1 MCLFVQT
8 LTTDPA
14 FVRVTKGVYALRALM
29 GEIPY
34 EAVGRPKKRKPR
46 ADQPGAELA
55 DVPPEGTAGAST
67 EQVGNDQ
74 EVESRT
80 KVCRECS
87 LRGYLATAEKFML
100 YLRFSDALLLL
111 QGEQIQNEVRRA
123 LDAHRQALAKV

>member
-1 MCLFVQT
+1 MRSFLQT

-46 ADQPGAELA
+46 ADKPGAELA
-55 DVPPEGTAGAST
+55 DGPLEGTAGAST
-67 EQVGNDQ
+67 EQIGNNQ
-74 EVESRT
+74 EVESQT
-80 KVCRECS
+80 KVCRQCS
-87 LRGYLATAEKFML
+87 LRGYLATAEKSTL
-100 YLRFSDALLLL
+100 SLRSSDALVLL
-111 QGEQIQNEVRRA
+111 QGEQIQKEVRRA